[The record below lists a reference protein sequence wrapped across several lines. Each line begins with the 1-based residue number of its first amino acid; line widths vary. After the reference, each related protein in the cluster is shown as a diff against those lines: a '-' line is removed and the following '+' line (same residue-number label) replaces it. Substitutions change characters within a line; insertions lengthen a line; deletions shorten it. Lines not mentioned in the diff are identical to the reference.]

1 MDINPDQAQAT
12 NQVKNKFLINLFNYF
27 NKCIL
32 KSADQIITL
41 DKYMK
46 NTLLNKAYA
55 DIKVIPPWPHINKQ
69 SINRKKVDDLKIKLK
84 IKNKFIVMYSGN
96 ITNIHPLDTIMEVA
110 KKFKFNSK
118 IIFLF
123 IGEGNYKKKIIEF
136 KKKYNLNNIRLHSY
150 FPLDKIDLSLSMA
163 DLHIVSMGN
172 KMVGIVHPCKIYNI
186 INLCKPIMYI
196 GPKKSHIGDMM
207 KIHKYIF
214 HANHNDTNNVLKIL
228 SKLQFNN
235 NFKISD
241 NKNIN
246 KELLLNKY
254 YQNFK

>member
-1 MDINPDQAQAT
+1 
-12 NQVKNKFLINLFNYF
+12 
-27 NKCIL
+27 
-32 KSADQIITL
+32 
-41 DKYMK
+41 
-46 NTLLNKAYA
+46 
-55 DIKVIPPWPHINKQ
+55 
-69 SINRKKVDDLKIKLK
+69 
-84 IKNKFIVMYSGN
+84 
-96 ITNIHPLDTIMEVA
+96 
-110 KKFKFNSK
+110 
-118 IIFLF
+118 
-123 IGEGNYKKKIIEF
+123 
-136 KKKYNLNNIRLHSY
+136 
-150 FPLDKIDLSLSMA
+150 MA

-235 NFKISD
+235 NFMISG